1 MSKPK
6 QIDIVIFEYKGRYR
20 MNIEV
25 DDQRVPDERIT
36 REYNSPSDA
45 ITSARHAVN
54 GFLKG
59 EQQ

>member
-6 QIDIVIFEYKGRYR
+6 QVDIVIFEYQGRYR

-25 DDQRVPDERIT
+25 DDKRVPDERIT
-36 REYNSPSDA
+36 RDYDSPGDA

-54 GFLKG
+54 AYLKEAG
-59 EQQ
+59 K